1 MDKNSVIER
10 LNQLVQAGGK
20 LKPIE
25 LTLNMPQNCLSNYA
39 SGKKELPGKW
49 VKPLSDHLENL
60 NKKRVVLI
68 ECEDGKFIFM
78 NPDGTTR
85 KCKLVW
91 VDEESKIDGIK
102 VEKCDPISMKIK
114 TAGKIEPFKSADIP
128 PMPKREDFEN
138 SIDFAAAKN
147 EWKIKYGQ

>member
-60 NKKRVVLI
+60 KDKLLQSQQMVSMEFWLRGLIILYFFTPRILMKK
-68 ECEDGKFIFM
+68 K
-78 NPDGTTR
+78 
-85 KCKLVW
+85 
-91 VDEESKIDGIK
+91 EE
-102 VEKCDPISMKIK
+102 M
-114 TAGKIEPFKSADIP
+114 
-128 PMPKREDFEN
+128 
-138 SIDFAAAKN
+138 
-147 EWKIKYGQ
+147 